1 MSKKT
6 IHKFLQKQLDEKR
19 EKKKIKNNGFEKI
32 RIATLKYELG
42 SCSKIIHNRR
52 KHYTIRELGFN
63 KLHELCNKGEKR
75 WKEYFNN
82 GGKVYIK
89 TRSTNESMCDRILFD
104 KNVKKY
110 IGDNIPLPTKIK
122 PITKKNKKN
131 GKFGKVKGF
140 DYYLRSEK
148 LFPKQRKT
156 LLANSED
163 YIGNIIHEQSKL
175 RGGIDKVDKDLVYLD
190 SEFDDLE
197 LIEQWNNIFDK
208 YGFAIPEFHD
218 KWVRMFGTNTRSKK
232 DKNDIEKDEIN
243 NPELAKIK
251 SRISS
256 IVNKKMPNIKF

>member
-6 IHKFLQKQLDEKR
+6 FFDVIEKQLDEKR
-19 EKKKIKNNGFEKI
+19 KKKKIKNVGFEKI
-32 RIATLKYELG
+32 RIATLRYELG

-63 KLHELCNKGEKR
+63 KLHELCTKGEKR

-110 IGDNIPLPTKIK
+110 IGDNIPLPTKVK
-122 PITKKNKKN
+122 PVTKKNKKN

-156 LLANSED
+156 LLSRSED
-163 YIGNIIHEQSKL
+163 YIGQIIHEQSDS
-175 RGGIDKVDKDLVYLD
+175 RGGMEKVDKDLGYLD
-190 SEFDDLE
+190 SSFDDLE
-197 LIEQWNNIFDK
+197 LIEQWNNFFDQHG
-208 YGFAIPEFHD
+208 YRFPEFHD
-218 KWVRMFGTNTRSKK
+218 KWMREFARTSRSK
-232 DKNDIEKDEIN
+232 DKNDIEKDEFN

-251 SRISS
+251 SSISS
-256 IVNKKMPNIKF
+256 ILNKKIPNIKF

>member
-6 IHKFLQKQLDEKR
+6 IFDVLEKQLDEKR
-19 EKKKIKNNGFEKI
+19 KKKKIKNAGFEKI
-32 RIATLKYELG
+32 RIATLRYELG

-104 KNVKKY
+104 KKVIKY
-110 IGDNIPLPTKIK
+110 IGDNIPLPLKIK
-122 PITKKNKKN
+122 PIQNINTKG

-140 DYYLRSEK
+140 DIYLRGEK

-156 LLANSED
+156 LLVQSEN
-163 YIGNIIHEQSKL
+163 YIGVIVDEQINF
-175 RGGIDKVDKDLVYLD
+175 RGGIEKIDLNNLTHLD
-190 SEFDDLE
+190 SSLTDLE
-197 LIEQWNNIFDK
+197 IIEQWNNFFDQ
-208 YGFAIPEFHD
+208 YGYRFPEFED
-218 KWVRMFGTNTRSKK
+218 KWMREFARTRRSK
-232 DKNDIEKDEIN
+232 DKNDIEKDEFN
-243 NPELAKIK
+243 NPEMASSK
-251 SRISS
+251 SKISS
-256 IVNKKMPNIKF
+256 ILNKKIPSIKF